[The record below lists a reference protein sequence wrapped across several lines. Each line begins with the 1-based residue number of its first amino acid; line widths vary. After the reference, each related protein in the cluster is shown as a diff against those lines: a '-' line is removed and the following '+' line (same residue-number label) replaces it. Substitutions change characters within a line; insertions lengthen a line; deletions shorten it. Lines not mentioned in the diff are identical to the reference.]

1 MNKKIKRVLLFS
13 AIALLITGC
22 GSSSSSTNSNST
34 KAESILDTADLFTDR
49 DLEQTVD
56 TSNAVKY
63 EVSDNEDINITE
75 AGTYVITGT
84 ASNVTISVNV
94 SSEDKVQLVLQ
105 DLNIIND
112 NTSCIFVKSA
122 DKVFVTTIGKNNLTV
137 TGEFTEIDS
146 INADAVIFSKDDLVL
161 NGTGSLEINS
171 TYNGITSKDDLKI
184 TGGTITINCQSDGL
198 EANDSIAIYDGSI
211 SISTKKDGLHAEYS
225 DDDSKGYVY
234 ISGGTLNINAE
245 DDGIHATTVVQIDG
259 GNITITGHEGI
270 EGTYIQI
277 NDGTITISASD
288 DGINATSSSSSYTPT
303 AMINGGTLTINMGQ
317 GDTDGIDSNGNLYI
331 NGGTI
336 TITGQSA
343 FDYDGEAVYTDG
355 TIIING
361 EKTTTITNQFAGGQG
376 GNQGRRR

>member
-34 KAESILDTADLFTDR
+34 KTESILDTADLFTDR
-49 DLEQTVD
+49 DLEQTVETND
-56 TSNAVKY
+56 AVKY
-63 EVSDNEDINITE
+63 EVGDNNNINITE

-171 TYNGITSKDDLKI
+171 TDNGITSKDDLKI

-336 TITGQSA
+336 TITGQSP

-361 EKTTTITNQFAGGQG
+361 EKTTTITNQFSGGQG